1 MTHSTSTSSWNIFD
15 SYNHTELY
23 QTCRQAGLSVHP
35 AMTKEMLIAILGGE
49 QEPPVFEHP
58 LDPWRRGIMGFLIEH
73 WKQVETQLTCPAKSK
88 DPNACFGCVDA
99 QVTSCLVTNES
110 NLHLIRLHRK

>member
-1 MTHSTSTSSWNIFD
+1 MDDIFAA
-15 SYNHTELY
+15 YNLSELY
-23 QTCRQAGLSVHP
+23 QTCRQAGLDAHP
-35 AMTKEMLIAILGGE
+35 AMTRETMIAILLGE
-49 QEPPVFEHP
+49 QEPLQVEHP

-88 DPNACFGCVDA
+88 DPNACFGCVDV
-99 QVTSCLVTNES
+99 QVTSCLVTNEA